1 MSQTFTL
8 HHGTAPL
15 LISIPHC
22 GRGIPESIR
31 ARLSDAALATP
42 DTDWHVDQLYAF
54 AKDLGASLLVPKL
67 SRYVIDLNRPLDSA
81 PLYPGKKETGL
92 APLIGFDEQP
102 LYREGQAPTH
112 AEIAQRIAVCWR
124 PYHEALTGELDR
136 IRHKHGNV
144 VLLDAHSIR
153 SQCPMFFEGR
163 LADLNLGTANG
174 TSCDPMLHSGLSDL
188 LREQQRYSVAV
199 NGRFKG
205 GYITRHYGRP
215 QVGVHAV
222 QLEIAQLNYMDESA
236 PYAYHEDRAAAL
248 QALLR
253 RLVVRALDWVEQM
266 S

>member
-8 HHGTAPL
+8 QHGTAPL

-31 ARLSDAALATP
+31 ARLSDGALTTP

-54 AKDLGASLLVPKL
+54 AKDLGASLLIPKL

-92 APLIGFDEQP
+92 VPLVGFDEQA
-102 LYREGQAPTH
+102 LYRPGLEPTH
-112 AEIAQRIAVCWR
+112 PEIAQRIALCWR

-136 IRHKHGNV
+136 IRHKHGNA
-144 VLLDAHSIR
+144 VLWDAHSIR
-153 SQCPMFFEGR
+153 GECPMFFDGK
-163 LADLNLGTANG
+163 LPDLNLGTANG
-174 TSCDPMLHSGLSDL
+174 ASCDGMLQSGLTDV

-222 QLEIAQLNYMDESA
+222 QLEIAQLNYMDEFA
-236 PYAYHEDRAAAL
+236 PYAYREDRAATL
-248 QALLR
+248 QALLK
-253 RLVVRALDWVEQM
+253 RLLVRALDWVEQM